1 MGYPTHNMLAY
12 LNSYIILADTN
23 VWINWKFRAAVKKS
37 TVLQRQLR
45 VPHLV
50 ADELKKKQEKDPELG
65 KAAKDAL
72 KIIEKHEIRIL
83 DDTHLPF
90 HHADPEFILYGM
102 ENAGDAVA
110 VVTADNDL
118 RDDLKAL
125 CPGVLILGWDIDAG
139 QFALE
144 GKPEYAEL
152 AKQYGKIIASSRAVG
167 RKDFAVLA
175 VMLGGELVETPS
187 DTCSAGESASLLA
200 RVVLHRGKQRALLLL
215 AEGEDTLPYMGHR
228 DTKLKS
234 VDNTG
239 FDVAVMDARGGI
251 TVLEPKG
258 EPLPCKKQQK
268 AAPKPKASTT
278 PATKP
283 KATPATKPKATPA
296 VKTKATPA
304 AKTKATPATK
314 SKATPAV
321 KTAPSEDY
329 PHCQKIRQ
337 ALQRQELKKATQHII
352 EGLKMSLKN
361 GRFVHVTKLLDVAEQ
376 HTLEI
381 SDDIV
386 EVYICTILP
395 RIESSKGMNQV
406 MSRFTGKAGK
416 KVLRRLIDQ
425 AHGTKAAE
433 TIVPKLE
440 EWKNRSGMT
449 DAQRNAIDAI
459 IQHAKTKGSC
469 GNLPE
474 AP

>member
-1 MGYPTHNMLAY
+1 MFDF
-12 LNSYIILADTN
+12 LNNYTILADTN
-23 VWINWKFRAAVKKS
+23 VWLNWKFRTAVKKS
-37 TVLQRQLR
+37 PVLQRQLR

-50 ADELKKKQEKDPELG
+50 ADELKRKQEKDPELG

-72 KIIEKHEIRIL
+72 KIIGKHKIPTL
-83 DDTHLPF
+83 DETHLSF

-144 GKPEYAEL
+144 GKQEYAEL
-152 AKQYGKIIASSRAVG
+152 AKQYGRIIASSRAAG

-187 DTCSAGESASLLA
+187 GTCSAGESASLLA

-228 DTKLKS
+228 DMKLKS
-234 VDNTG
+234 VDNAG
-239 FDVAVMDARGGI
+239 FDVAVMDAAGRI
-251 TVLEPKG
+251 TVLKPKG
-258 EPLPCKKQQK
+258 KPLPCSKQQK

-278 PATKP
+278 PAPKP
-283 KATPATKPKATPA
+283 APATASTEKEGPLAADVYKAWESGNTQHA
-296 VKTKATPA
+296 QTLMV
-304 AKTKATPATK
+304 
-314 SKATPAV
+314 
-321 KTAPSEDY
+321 
-329 PHCQKIRQ
+329 
-337 ALQRQELKKATQHII
+337 QELRKAL
-352 EGLKMSLKN
+352 ESSKYVDAN
-361 GRFVHVTKLLDVAEQ
+361 KLLDLAQELQVDLPQ
-376 HTLEI
+376 
-381 SDDIV
+381 
-386 EVYICTILP
+386 TILKFYLNKVLGKYAEEGN
-395 RIESSKGMNQV
+395 IKHLFT
-406 MSRFTGKAGK
+406 RFTGKESK
-416 KVLRRLIDQ
+416 KLFRRLIDQ
-425 AHGTKAAE
+425 TTGKPAAD
-433 TIVPKLE
+433 IVTPRLNT
-440 EWKNRSGMT
+440 WKKRCET
-449 DAQRNAIDAI
+449 DAQRKAIDAI

>member
-1 MGYPTHNMLAY
+1 MLAY

-50 ADELKKKQEKDPELG
+50 EDELKKKQEKDPELG

-83 DDTHLPF
+83 DDTHLSF

-144 GKPEYAEL
+144 GKPEYLML
-152 AKQYGKIIASSRAVG
+152 AKQYGKIIASSRAAG

-187 DTCSAGESASLLA
+187 GTCSAGESASLLA

-234 VDNTG
+234 VDNAG
-239 FDVAVMDARGGI
+239 FDVAVMDAAGRI
-251 TVLEPKG
+251 TVLKPKG
-258 EPLPCKKQQK
+258 KPLPCSKQQK
-268 AAPKPKASTT
+268 AVPKPKAKATPAPKPKA
-278 PATKP
+278 
-283 KATPATKPKATPA
+283 KA
-296 VKTKATPA
+296 VPA
-304 AKTKATPATK
+304 AKQAPAEAAEEYPHSK
-314 SKATPAV
+314 EIRHALEEKNFSKAQPRMEKSLKDCLDSGAF
-321 KTAPSEDY
+321 P
-329 PHCQKIRQ
+329 KINKI
-337 ALQRQELKKATQHII
+337 LDDCEEYGQELPLCIIRHYVAKTLPDIKK
-352 EGLKMSLKN
+352 
-361 GRFVHVTKLLDVAEQ
+361 R
-376 HTLEI
+376 
-381 SDDIV
+381 DIAQ
-386 EVYICTILP
+386 L
-395 RIESSKGMNQV
+395 MA
-406 MSRFTGKAGK
+406 RFTGKVGK
-416 KVLRRLIDQ
+416 ELFCRLIKLTT
-425 AHGTKAAE
+425 GSKAAGII
-433 TIVPKLE
+433 TPPLNAWKKLE
-440 EWKNRSGMT
+440 STT
-449 DAQRNAIDAI
+449 DAQRKAIDAI
-459 IQHAKTKGSC
+459 IQYANEKK
-469 GNLPE
+469 
-474 AP
+474 

>member
-1 MGYPTHNMLAY
+1 MFDF
-12 LNSYIILADTN
+12 LNNYTILADTN
-23 VWINWKFRAAVKKS
+23 VWLNWKFRAAVKKS
-37 TVLQRQLR
+37 PVLQRQLR

-50 ADELKKKQEKDPELG
+50 ADELKRKQEKDPELG

-72 KIIEKHEIRIL
+72 KIIEKHKIQIL
-83 DDTHLPF
+83 DETHLSF

-152 AKQYGKIIASSRAVG
+152 AKQYGRIIASSRAAG

-187 DTCSAGESASLLA
+187 CTCSAGESASLLA
-200 RVVLHRGKQRALLLL
+200 RVVLHQGKERALLLL
-215 AEGEDTLPYMGHR
+215 AEGEDTLPFMDHR
-228 DTKLKS
+228 DMKLKS
-234 VDNTG
+234 VDNAG
-239 FDVAVMDARGGI
+239 FDVAVMDAAGRI
-251 TVLEPKG
+251 TVLKPKG
-258 EPLPCKKQQK
+258 KPLPCKKQQK

-278 PATKP
+278 PATK
-283 KATPATKPKATPA
+283 A
-296 VKTKATPA
+296 KATPA
-304 AKTKATPATK
+304 A
-314 SKATPAV
+314 

-337 ALQRQELKKATQHII
+337 ALQRQKLEDATQRII

-361 GRFVHVTKLLDVAEQ
+361 GRFVHVTKLLDVAGQ
-376 HTLEI
+376 HTLAI
-381 SDDIV
+381 PDDIV
-386 EVYICTILP
+386 EHYICTILP
-395 RIESSKGMNQV
+395 EIEKDKGLNHV
-406 MSRFTGKAGK
+406 IARFTGKAGK

-449 DAQRNAIDAI
+449 DAQRKAIDAI

>member
-1 MGYPTHNMLAY
+1 MLAY

-152 AKQYGKIIASSRAVG
+152 AKQYGKIIASSRAVE

-187 DTCSAGESASLLA
+187 GTCSAGESASLLA

-215 AEGEDTLPYMGHR
+215 AEGEDSLPYMGHR

-239 FDVAVMDARGGI
+239 FDVAVMDAAGRI

-278 PATKP
+278 PAAKP
-283 KATPATKPKATPA
+283 APATASTEKEAPLAADVYKAWESGNTQHA
-296 VKTKATPA
+296 QTLMV
-304 AKTKATPATK
+304 
-314 SKATPAV
+314 
-321 KTAPSEDY
+321 
-329 PHCQKIRQ
+329 
-337 ALQRQELKKATQHII
+337 QELEKALDS
-352 EGLKMSLKN
+352 GKYVDAN
-361 GRFVHVTKLLDVAEQ
+361 KLLDLARELQVDLPQ
-376 HTLEI
+376 
-381 SDDIV
+381 
-386 EVYICTILP
+386 TILKFYLNKVLGKYAD
-395 RIESSKGMNQV
+395 EGNMKHLFT
-406 MSRFTGKAGK
+406 RFTGKESK
-416 KVLRRLIDQ
+416 KLFRRLIDQ
-425 AHGTKAAE
+425 TTGKPAADII
-433 TIVPKLE
+433 TPRLNT
-440 EWKNRSGMT
+440 WKKRCET
-449 DAQRNAIDAI
+449 DAQRKAIDAI

>member
-1 MGYPTHNMLAY
+1 MLAY

-187 DTCSAGESASLLA
+187 GTCSAGESASLLA

-215 AEGEDTLPYMGHR
+215 AEGEDTLPFMDHR
-228 DTKLKS
+228 NMKLKS
-234 VDNTG
+234 VDNAG
-239 FDVAVMDARGGI
+239 FDVAVMDAAGRI
-251 TVLEPKG
+251 TVLKPKG
-258 EPLPCKKQQK
+258 KPLPCSKQQK
-268 AAPKPKASTT
+268 AAPK
-278 PATKP
+278 
-283 KATPATKPKATPA
+283 
-296 VKTKATPA
+296 ATPA
-304 AKTKATPATK
+304 AKAKATPA
-314 SKATPAV
+314 SNAKAKAAPAA
-321 KTAPSEDY
+321 KQAPAEAAEEY
-329 PHCQKIRQ
+329 PHSKEIRQ
-337 ALQRQELKKATQHII
+337 ALEEKKFPKAQHCMEKSLKDCLDRVAFLQINKMLDDWEAYGQELRPCIIRHYVAKTLPNIKKRGIAQ
-352 EGLKMSLKN
+352 LM
-361 GRFVHVTKLLDVAEQ
+361 A
-376 HTLEI
+376 
-381 SDDIV
+381 
-386 EVYICTILP
+386 C
-395 RIESSKGMNQV
+395 
-406 MSRFTGKAGK
+406 FTEKDRK
-416 KVLRRLIDQ
+416 ELFLRLIELTT
-425 AHGTKAAE
+425 GSKAAGII
-433 TIVPKLE
+433 TPPLNAWKKL
-440 EWKNRSGMT
+440 KSTT
-449 DAQRNAIDAI
+449 DAQRKAIDAI